1 MDKKRSK
8 KTKVMVD
15 NARKSMAED
24 LKTIRENQENLRKI
38 LLVMEALDEL
48 FKENADFRKQF
59 ESKLTELSLK
69 EEAAIEG

>member
-1 MDKKRSK
+1 MDKKRSE

-24 LKTIRENQENLRKI
+24 LKTIREGQENLRKI
-38 LLVMEALDEL
+38 QLVMEALDEL
-48 FKENADFRKQF
+48 FKENAVFRKQF

-69 EEAAIEG
+69 EEVAIQE

>member
-1 MDKKRSK
+1 MDKKRFEK
-8 KTKVMVD
+8 MKVMVD
-15 NARKSMAED
+15 NARKRMAED

>member
-1 MDKKRSK
+1 MDKKRFE

-24 LKTIRENQENLRKI
+24 LKTIREDQENLRKI
-38 LLVMEALDEL
+38 QLVMEALDEL

-69 EEAAIEG
+69 EEVAIQE

>member
-1 MDKKRSK
+1 MDKKRFE

-24 LKTIRENQENLRKI
+24 LKTIREGQENLRKI
-38 LLVMEALDEL
+38 QLVMEALDEL

-69 EEAAIEG
+69 EEVAIQE

>member
-1 MDKKRSK
+1 MDKKRFE

-24 LKTIRENQENLRKI
+24 LKTIREDQENLRKI
-38 LLVMEALDEL
+38 QLVMEALDDL

-59 ESKLTELSLK
+59 ESKLTELSFK

>member
-1 MDKKRSK
+1 MDKKRFE

-24 LKTIRENQENLRKI
+24 LNTIREDQENLRKI
-38 LLVMEALDEL
+38 QLVMEALDEL

-69 EEAAIEG
+69 EEVAIQE

>member
-1 MDKKRSK
+1 MDKKRFE

-24 LKTIRENQENLRKI
+24 LKTIREDQENLRKI
-38 LLVMEALDEL
+38 QLVMEALDEL
-48 FKENADFRKQF
+48 FKENADFSKQF

-69 EEAAIEG
+69 EEVAIQE

>member
-1 MDKKRSK
+1 MDKKRFE

-15 NARKSMAED
+15 NARKSMAEA
-24 LKTIRENQENLRKI
+24 LKTIREDQENLRKI
-38 LLVMEALDEL
+38 QLVMEALDVL

>member
-48 FKENADFRKQF
+48 FQENADFRKQF

>member
-1 MDKKRSK
+1 MDKKRFE

-24 LKTIRENQENLRKI
+24 LKTIREDQENLKKI
-38 LLVMEALDEL
+38 QLVMEALDEL
-48 FKENADFRKQF
+48 FKENADYRKQF

-69 EEAAIEG
+69 EEVAIQE

>member
-1 MDKKRSK
+1 MDKKRLE

-24 LKTIRENQENLRKI
+24 LKTIREDQENLRKI
-38 LLVMEALDEL
+38 LLVMGALDEL
-48 FKENADFRKQF
+48 LKDNADFRKQF